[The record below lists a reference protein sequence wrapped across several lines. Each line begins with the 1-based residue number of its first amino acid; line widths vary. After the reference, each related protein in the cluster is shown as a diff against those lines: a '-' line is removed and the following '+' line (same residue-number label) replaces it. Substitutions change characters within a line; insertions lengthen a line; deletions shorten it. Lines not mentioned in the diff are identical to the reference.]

1 MVGTRTRG
9 IWLTVVAS
17 VLFGVNG
24 SVAADLLESLPA
36 GNTAQTRSV
45 LAALVLG
52 VLAYRRRATRHG
64 GRLLGLAGL
73 GLVLAT
79 VTVSFFI
86 AIDRLGVGPGVTI
99 QFTGPIL
106 VLAWLRFVRG
116 QTVPGSAWGA
126 ALVAL
131 IGVGLVSRAWDAAA
145 LDPAGLAAAAVA
157 SITFAAYL
165 LGSGY
170 LGRFLPT
177 LSVAA
182 YGFAF
187 SAICLLV
194 VFPVRLP
201 PTDTKVLLELGWLV
215 ILGTVVPF
223 LLEVGALK
231 LTDPGTVG
239 VVATLEPVVAAAT
252 AWIWLQ
258 QRLTAWQVIGGVVV
272 VAAIA
277 VVQYFTGGEGEPTP
291 IA

>member
-1 MVGTRTRG
+1 MISRG
-9 IWLTVVAS
+9 IWLTAIAS

-24 SVAADLLESLPA
+24 AVAADLLGSLPA
-36 GNTAQTRSV
+36 GNTAQIRSV
-45 LAALVLG
+45 LAALILG
-52 VLAYRRRATRHG
+52 ALAYGRRATHHG
-64 GRLLGLAGL
+64 GKLVGLAGL
-73 GLVLAT
+73 GVVLAT
-79 VTVSFFI
+79 VTVTFFI

-106 VLAWLRFVRG
+106 VLAWLRVVRR
-116 QTVPGSAWGA
+116 QAVPGSAWAA

-131 IGVGLVSRAWDAAA
+131 VGVALVSRAWEAGT

-157 SITFAAYL
+157 SIMFAAYL

-177 LSVAA
+177 LTVAA

-187 SAICLLV
+187 SALLLLV

-201 PTDTKVLLELGWLV
+201 PTDVKVLVELGWLV
-215 ILGTVVPF
+215 VFGTVVPF
-223 LLEVGALK
+223 LLEVGALR
-231 LTDPGTVG
+231 LTDAGTVG

-252 AWIWLQ
+252 AWIWLGQ
-258 QRLTAWQVIGGVVV
+258 QLTSWQVAGGVIVV
-272 VAAIA
+272 VAIA

-291 IA
+291 IG